1 MHIIGRAEHILKLS
15 KTAKARLVDTAA
27 VMSITSQ
34 ECAMCSKT
42 GCNLFGCSKCR
53 RVQYCGRECQKK
65 DWPVHRQSC
74 RILESNTMLLSV
86 NAGTV
91 NESTSDMIG
100 NLNDIFNITCTERR
114 NNAIA
119 ELILS
124 MKKPRNSYITEKDF
138 FGAAQTSLMLG
149 IIDVKRNFFTDAHTR
164 MKQCSEHMEKMYDAG
179 AVIPDQENVTV
190 LTKALNW
197 NVMVAETAL
206 LKTSNDVTIEKIK
219 IMAMGIERR
228 DMTHK
233 VISSLLKEQ
242 EMRMKQLMWS
252 ECLLIDMVCTGLAYE
267 VTSTEINPATTQ
279 NITQER
285 MQHAETLISEHGE
298 EMGEECM
305 EVFAAFKTNCGF
317 AGGAAKKN

>member
-1 MHIIGRAEHILKLS
+1 
-15 KTAKARLVDTAA
+15 
-27 VMSITSQ
+27 
-34 ECAMCSKT
+34 
-42 GCNLFGCSKCR
+42 
-53 RVQYCGRECQKK
+53 
-65 DWPVHRQSC
+65 
-74 RILESNTMLLSV
+74 
-86 NAGTV
+86 
-91 NESTSDMIG
+91 
-100 NLNDIFNITCTERR
+100 
-114 NNAIA
+114 
-119 ELILS
+119 
-124 MKKPRNSYITEKDF
+124 
-138 FGAAQTSLMLG
+138 
-149 IIDVKRNFFTDAHTR
+149 
-164 MKQCSEHMEKMYDAG
+164 MEKMYDAG